1 MNLVGNARSKSW
13 RASSPLELKGF
24 YDAIFS
30 QPDLAVYVIRVCED
44 GTFRIED
51 ANAAVAKL
59 ANRPIDEL
67 GGLTP
72 HEGLIEPIANCLET
86 NLRVCLETQSFLQ
99 YERELDLPEGRLS
112 WKTTLIP
119 VARQT
124 GEDAHVVG
132 MTRDISYEA
141 RMASV
146 AEHHEA
152 MLKGL
157 GSTLPN
163 IIYLY
168 DLKTQ
173 RVCFT
178 AGAES
183 RPLGYRPQQFIE
195 MGEELVPALVHPDD
209 RDKVAAHLRDL
220 AHLEDGE
227 ISPIEYRVRH
237 LDGHYRHFQSRD
249 TVFNRD
255 DAGEVELILGVSED
269 VTEQDRMQEEVR
281 DLSERLLMLQ
291 IEERRVIAEELHD
304 STAQHLIAADLALE
318 RIREVGAVGKGGPD
332 DARFIQ
338 AALDDAQQSLQE
350 AKREIRVQTFLLHP
364 PLLQS
369 RGLGVA
375 VENFATGFAARAG
388 LEIEVHI
395 DRRADRVSD
404 EFALALF
411 RVCQEALTNVY
422 RHARASKVTISLAL
436 SGGELSLT
444 VLDDGIGTGQ
454 GDWST
459 GPRRGVGLSGMRE
472 RMERLGG
479 VVSVEAGHPGTR
491 LVATVPMPGKRLRQ
505 ASGPQTPRP
514 DSYSK
519 Q

>member
-1 MNLVGNARSKSW
+1 MNHVGNARSRSW
-13 RASSPLELKGF
+13 RATSPLELKGF

-30 QPDLAVYVIRVCED
+30 HPDLAVYVIRVCDD
-44 GTFRIED
+44 GTFRIDD
-51 ANAAVAKL
+51 ANAGVAQL
-59 ANRPIDEL
+59 AKRPVDEIS
-67 GGLTP
+67 GLTP
-72 HEGLIEPIANCLET
+72 HECLIEPIADCLET
-86 NLRVCLETQSFLQ
+86 NLRVCLETGSSLQ
-99 YERELDLPEGRLS
+99 YERELDLPDGRLA

-119 VARQT
+119 TTRQA
-124 GEDAHVVG
+124 GEPVHVVG
-132 MTRDISYEA
+132 VTRDISYEA

-152 MLKGL
+152 LLKGL

-195 MGEELVPALVHPDD
+195 MGNELVPLLVHPDD
-209 RDKVAAHLRDL
+209 QDRVAAHLQDL
-220 AHLEDGE
+220 ARLDDGE
-227 ISPIEYRVRH
+227 ISSIEYRVRH
-237 LDGHYRHFQSRD
+237 LDGRYRHFLSRE

-269 VTEQDRMQEEVR
+269 NTEQDRMQEEVR

-291 IEERRVIAEELHD
+291 IEERRVIAQELHD

-318 RIREVGAVGKGGPD
+318 RIREVGAGGEGARSDPD
-332 DARFIQ
+332 FIET
-338 AALDDAQQSLQE
+338 ALDDAQQSLQE

-369 RGLGVA
+369 RGLGDA
-375 VENFATGFAARAG
+375 VETFATGFAARAG
-388 LEIEVHI
+388 LEIEAHI
-395 DRRADRVSD
+395 DQRADRVSD
-404 EFALALF
+404 EFAVALF

-422 RHARASKVTISLAL
+422 RHARASKVVITLAL
-436 SGGELSLT
+436 DGRELSLT
-444 VLDDGIGTGQ
+444 VLDNGIGADQ

-479 VVSVEAGHPGTR
+479 SILVEAGQPGTR
-491 LVATVPMPGKRLRQ
+491 LVATAPLVERRPRRAARPQAPGRE
-505 ASGPQTPRP
+505 SF
-514 DSYSK
+514 SK

>member
-1 MNLVGNARSKSW
+1 M
-13 RASSPLELKGF
+13 RA
-24 YDAIFS
+24 
-30 QPDLAVYVIRVCED
+30 VV
-44 GTFRIED
+44 
-51 ANAAVAKL
+51 N
-59 ANRPIDEL
+59 
-67 GGLTP
+67 
-72 HEGLIEPIANCLET
+72 HE
-86 NLRVCLETQSFLQ
+86 
-99 YERELDLPEGRLS
+99 Y
-112 WKTTLIP
+112 
-119 VARQT
+119 
-124 GEDAHVVG
+124 
-132 MTRDISYEA
+132 
-141 RMASV
+141 
-146 AEHHEA
+146 
-152 MLKGL
+152 
-157 GSTLPN
+157 
-163 IIYLY
+163 
-168 DLKTQ
+168 
-173 RVCFT
+173 
-178 AGAES
+178 
-183 RPLGYRPQQFIE
+183 
-195 MGEELVPALVHPDD
+195 
-209 RDKVAAHLRDL
+209 
-220 AHLEDGE
+220 
-227 ISPIEYRVRH
+227 
-237 LDGHYRHFQSRD
+237 
-249 TVFNRD
+249 
-255 DAGEVELILGVSED
+255 
-269 VTEQDRMQEEVR
+269 
-281 DLSERLLMLQ
+281 
-291 IEERRVIAEELHD
+291 
-304 STAQHLIAADLALE
+304 
-318 RIREVGAVGKGGPD
+318 GGPD

-459 GPRRGVGLSGMRE
+459 GPRRGVGLSGVRE

>member
-1 MNLVGNARSKSW
+1 MNHVGNARSKSW
-13 RASSPLELKGF
+13 QATSPLELKGF

-30 QPDLAVYVIRVCED
+30 HPDLAVYVIRVCDD
-44 GTFRIED
+44 GTFRIDD

-59 ANRPIDEL
+59 ASRPVSEI

-72 HEGLIEPIANCLET
+72 HECLIEPIADCLET
-86 NLRVCLETQSFLQ
+86 NLRICLETESSLQ
-99 YERELDLPEGRLS
+99 YERELDLPEGRLA

-119 VARQT
+119 TARQA
-124 GEDAHVVG
+124 GEPLHVVG
-132 MTRDISYEA
+132 ITRDISYEA

-152 MLKGL
+152 LLKGL
-157 GSTLPN
+157 GSTMPN

-195 MGEELVPALVHPDD
+195 MGNTLVPQLVHPDD
-209 RDKVAAHLRDL
+209 QDRVAAHLGDL
-220 AHLEDGE
+220 ARLGDGE
-227 ISPIEYRVRH
+227 ISSIEYRVRH
-237 LDGHYRHFQSRD
+237 LDGRYRHFHSRE

-291 IEERRVIAEELHD
+291 IEERRVIAQELHD

-318 RIREVGAVGKGGPD
+318 RIREVGAGGEGERVD
-332 DARFIQ
+332 THFIQ
-338 AALDDAQQSLQE
+338 TALDDAQLSLQE

-369 RGLGVA
+369 RGLGDA
-375 VENFATGFAARAG
+375 IETFATGFAARAG
-388 LEIEVHI
+388 LEIEAHI

-404 EFALALF
+404 EFAVALF

-422 RHARASKVTISLAL
+422 RHADASKVVVTLAID
-436 SGGELSLT
+436 GGELSLT
-444 VLDDGIGTGQ
+444 VFDDGIGSGQ
-454 GDWST
+454 GDWTT
-459 GPRRGVGLSGMRE
+459 GPRRGVGLAGMRE

-479 VVSVEAGHPGTR
+479 AISVGAGHPGTR
-491 LVATVPMPGKRLRQ
+491 LIATAPLVAGRPRRTARPQ
-505 ASGPQTPRP
+505 AGGP
-514 DSYSK
+514 K
-519 Q
+519 LAN

>member
-1 MNLVGNARSKSW
+1 MNHVGNARSKSW
-13 RASSPLELKGF
+13 RATSPLELKGF

-30 QPDLAVYVIRVCED
+30 QPDLAVYVIRVCDD
-44 GTFRIED
+44 GTFRIDD

-59 ANRPIDEL
+59 ASRPVGEIC
-67 GGLTP
+67 GLTP
-72 HEGLIEPIANCLET
+72 RECLIEPIADCLET
-86 NLRVCLETQSFLQ
+86 NLRICLETETSLQ
-99 YERELDLPEGRLS
+99 YERELDLPEGRLA

-119 VARQT
+119 TARHG
-124 GEDAHVVG
+124 GEPVHVVG
-132 MTRDISYEA
+132 ITRDISYEA

-152 MLKGL
+152 LLKGL

-183 RPLGYRPQQFIE
+183 RPLGYRSQQFIE
-195 MGEELVPALVHPDD
+195 MGNELVPLLVHPDD
-209 RDKVAAHLRDL
+209 QDRVGEHLKDL
-220 AHLEDGE
+220 ARLKDGE
-227 ISPIEYRVRH
+227 ISSIEYRVRH
-237 LDGHYRHFQSRD
+237 LDGRYRHFLSRD

-255 DAGEVELILGVSED
+255 DEGGVELILGVSED

-291 IEERRVIAEELHD
+291 IEERRVIAQELHD

-318 RIREVGAVGKGGPD
+318 RIREVGARGAGGRD
-332 DARFIQ
+332 DPRFIET
-338 AALDDAQQSLQE
+338 ALDDAQQSLQE

-369 RGLGVA
+369 RGLGDA
-375 VENFATGFAARAG
+375 VETFATGFAARAG
-388 LEIEVHI
+388 LEIEAHI

-404 EFALALF
+404 EFAVALF

-422 RHARASKVTISLAL
+422 RHARASKVVVILTLE
-436 SGGELSLT
+436 GGELSLT
-444 VLDDGIGTGQ
+444 VLDNGIGSGQ
-454 GDWST
+454 GAWTT
-459 GPRRGVGLSGMRE
+459 GPGRGVGLAGMRE

-479 VVSVEAGHPGTR
+479 VISVEAGHPGTKLIAKAPLIAKR
-491 LVATVPMPGKRLRQ
+491 PRRTVA
-505 ASGPQTPRP
+505 PQTP
-514 DSYSK
+514 SLES
-519 Q
+519 